1 MTLAAGGLL
10 RLTYLAAAL
19 ATGCMMTL
27 LLYLNS
33 ELALHG
39 GPMFA
44 SWTAHGT
51 GMLAGLV
58 LLLVWRQAR
67 PQASPTRER
76 APVWAYMGGF
86 TGAVNVMLGSSAVN
100 LGLAITGTQAIG
112 LSGQMLFSLAADKW
126 GLLGL
131 PRRRLGW
138 RDLVPA
144 LLIVSG
150 SLVIILFGVA

>member
-1 MTLAAGGLL
+1 MTLVAGGLL

-19 ATGCMMTL
+19 GTGCMMTL

-33 ELALHG
+33 QLAWHG

-51 GMLAGLV
+51 GMLAGVV
-58 LLLVWRQAR
+58 LLLAWRRAR
-67 PQASPTRER
+67 PPAIGSRER

-150 SLVIILFGVA
+150 SLVIILFGVG

>member
-1 MTLAAGGLL
+1 MTPAAGGLL
-10 RLTYLAAAL
+10 RLTYLLAAL
-19 ATGCMMTL
+19 ATGCIMTL
-27 LLYLNS
+27 LLFLNS
-33 ELALHG
+33 QLAWHG

-51 GMLAGLV
+51 GMLAGVV
-58 LLLVWRQAR
+58 LLLIWRQGR
-67 PQASPTRER
+67 PSALATGER
-76 APVWAYMGGF
+76 APVWAYLGGF

-112 LSGQMLFSLAADKW
+112 LSGQMLFSLAADRW

-150 SLVIILFGVA
+150 SLIIILFGVA